1 MAEGAPLALRV
12 PGRAGWELRL
22 VVQGGLRI
30 LAKIERMDHAALAR
44 RPALAAAD
52 APPVLWRALCMGATG
67 R

>member
-1 MAEGAPLALRV
+1 V

-30 LAKIERMDHAALAR
+30 LEKMERMDHAALAR
-44 RPALAAAD
+44 RPTLTALD
-52 APPVLWRALCMGATG
+52 APSMLWHALRMGGTQ